1 MMRLPVR
8 CFLVVMVL
16 MCGVGV
22 SPVAAS
28 QIPQSAPPQ
37 QLQPPPIPDLTP
49 WVGRAITS
57 IRLEIEGEPVDNSSL
72 VGVLEVRRG
81 TPLVEAAVREGV
93 AHLRGLGRY
102 ESVTLTA
109 QAEGDG
115 VGLLFS
121 LIPLHPI
128 NRLNFEG
135 NTGLDGRSLER
146 AVLESAGGRLT
157 AISGDAAAAAV
168 RRALADEGFVRPE
181 VTWALER
188 THQPHGSTLVLN
200 IEAGARQRVGII
212 KFEGASPLQPDEIQK
227 FLDISPGGP
236 YRRRALEDDLR
247 DVAESLR
254 TRRYY
259 EASASHF
266 TAGEGDVVNVTVT
279 VEAGPI
285 FDIIVRGDPLP
296 KGGIDEWVPLRR
308 ENSADQDLL
317 EDSALRIKWAL
328 QSEGYWRASVDVHPQ
343 EQPERNQ
350 VIVTVTVNRGR
361 KYYLRDVVVTGN
373 AHFTTQQV
381 KNVLAIQ
388 TGERFREDEVRA
400 RVQALSNRYAEDGFN
415 PVMDLIVEEVSSSR
429 SDGDGEV
436 IVRLPIVE
444 GPLRMLGA
452 IVVTGA
458 SQIPEVEVRKVIR
471 SQVGQPLRDFQIR
484 QDTDAIFTL
493 YRNAGYEA
501 ATARHTL
508 TGEPNYTATFTIV
521 EGPQTIV
528 DHVLVAGNV
537 RVRTNTILGQVTL
550 KEGQPYGAAA
560 RAESLRRLNEL
571 AIFRRVTI
579 TAAPGAVGENRVDV
593 IVNVEEAPATT
604 LGYGGGL
611 EFSRNTRTTEEGLED
626 RFEFA
631 PRGFFEV
638 GRRNLFGGNR
648 SINLFSRVSLRP
660 NNHPD
665 DPSRDGKGFGLS
677 EYRVTGSYREAH
689 AWRSNTD
696 LIVTT
701 SVERA
706 IRTSFTYVRRGASA
720 EALRRMTPKVSVF
733 ARYALDS
740 TRLFDTRISEE
751 DQPLI
756 DRLFPQIRLSSFST
770 GVVWDRRDNI
780 LDPTAGGWLSADA
793 ELAAT
798 QIGSEVGFAKTFM
811 QATGFRRVTRRGRV
825 VLGARV
831 QLGLARGFT
840 RQVPQRDLDGQPI
853 IGPDGEVLTVTV
865 ADLPAGR
872 RFFAGGSTSVRGF
885 QQDRLGVP
893 EVLNAAGLSNGGNG
907 LVIMNGEVRTRLF
920 STVSLVGFI
929 DSGNVFKRIGDIRPG
944 DFRSSVGF
952 GLRYRSPLGP
962 LRTDFGFK
970 LDRRIVAGKRE
981 RGWEFHLSIGEAF

>member
-1 MMRLPVR
+1 MRLRVR
-8 CFLVVMVL
+8 CCFVVML
-16 MCGVGV
+16 LLGGIGA
-22 SPVAAS
+22 SPLSAGPR
-28 QIPQSAPPQ
+28 PQGAPPQ
-37 QLQPPPIPDLTP
+37 QPQQPPMPDLTP
-49 WVGRAITS
+49 WVGRVITS
-57 IRLEIEGEPVDNSSL
+57 IRVEIEGEAVDNSSL
-72 VGVLEVRRG
+72 VAVLEVRTG

-102 ESVTLTA
+102 ESVTLTP
-109 QAEGDG
+109 QADADG
-115 VGLLFS
+115 VALLFS

-128 NRLNFEG
+128 NKLDFKG
-135 NTGLDGRSLER
+135 NTGLDSRSLER
-146 AVLESAGGRLT
+146 AVLESAGGRIT
-157 AISGDAAAAAV
+157 TVSGEAAAGAV
-168 RRALADEGFVRPE
+168 RRALADEGFALPE
-181 VTWALER
+181 VTWVLER
-188 THQPHGSTLVLN
+188 THQPHASTLVLT
-200 IEAGARQRVGII
+200 IEAGARQRIGTI
-212 KFEGASPLQPDEIQK
+212 KVEGASPLTPDEVRKALEIA
-227 FLDISPGGP
+227 SGEP
-236 YRRRALEDDLR
+236 YRRRALEDELR
-247 DVAESLR
+247 DLADGLR
-254 TRRYY
+254 SRRYY
-259 EASASHF
+259 EASANHF
-266 TAGEGDVVNVTVT
+266 TTGEGDVVNMTVT

-285 FDIIVRGDPLP
+285 FDIILRGDPLP
-296 KGGIDEWVPLRR
+296 DGGVDEWVPLRR

-328 QSEGYWRASVDVHPQ
+328 QAEGYWRATVDVQPQ
-343 EQPERNQ
+343 EQPGGNQ
-350 VIVTVTVNRGR
+350 VNVTVTVNRGR
-361 KYYLRDVVVTGN
+361 RYYLRDVVVSGN
-373 AHFTTQQV
+373 SHFTTQQV
-381 KNVLAIQ
+381 QDVLAIE
-388 TGERFREDEVRA
+388 TGDRFREDEILV
-400 RVQALSNRYAEDGFN
+400 RVQALLSRYGDAGFN
-415 PVMDLIVEEVSSSR
+415 PVVDRIVEEVPSTR
-429 SDGDGEV
+429 TDGAGEV

-444 GPLRMLGA
+444 GSLRTVGSI
-452 IVVTGA
+452 IVVGA
-458 SQIPEVEVRKVIR
+458 RQIPEAEVRKVIR
-471 SQVGQPLRDFQIR
+471 SQVGQPLRDLQIR
-484 QDTDAIFTL
+484 QDTDAIFAL
-493 YRNAGYEA
+493 YRNAGYES
-501 ATARHTL
+501 ATVRVNLAD
-508 TGEPNYTATFTIV
+508 EPDYTATFSIV

-537 RVRTNTILGQVTL
+537 RVRTNTILGLVLL
-550 KEGQPYGAAA
+550 KEGEPYGSAA

-579 TAAPGAVGENRVDV
+579 TAAPAVGEHRVDV

-604 LGYGGGL
+604 IGYGGGL

-665 DPSRDGKGFGLS
+665 DPARDGEGFGLS

-701 SVERA
+701 GVERA

-720 EALRRMTPKVSVF
+720 EALRRLTPKVSVF
-733 ARYALDS
+733 ARYSLDS

-811 QATGFRRVTRRGRV
+811 QATGFRRITRRGRV

-831 QLGLARGFT
+831 QLGLARGFP
-840 RQVPQRDLDGQPI
+840 RQVPQLDDLGVPVV
-853 IGPDGEVLTVTV
+853 GTDGEVPLVTV

-893 EVLNAAGLSNGGNG
+893 DVLNAAGLSNGGNG

-929 DSGNVFKRIGDIRPG
+929 DGGNVFKRIGDIRAG
-944 DFRSSVGF
+944 DFRYAAGF

-970 LDRRIVAGKRE
+970 LDRRFVAGKRE

>member
-1 MMRLPVR
+1 MRVR
-8 CFLVVMVL
+8 VGCFFAVLLVMGGA
-16 MCGVGV
+16 GVTA
-22 SPVAAS
+22 VAA
-28 QIPQSAPPQ
+28 QLPPQ
-37 QLQPPPIPDLTP
+37 QPQAAPMPDLTP
-49 WVGRAITS
+49 WVGRTISS
-57 IRLEIEGEPVDNSSL
+57 IRVEIEGEAVDNASL
-72 VGVLEVRRG
+72 VGVLEVRTG
-81 TPLVEAAVREGV
+81 TPLVEAEVREGL

-109 QAEGDG
+109 RAEIEG
-115 VGLLFS
+115 VALLFS

-128 NRLNFEG
+128 DKLDFDG

-157 AISGDAAAAAV
+157 AVSGEAAAAAV

-181 VTWALER
+181 VTWVLER
-188 THQPHGSTLVLN
+188 THQPHGSTLVLT
-200 IEAGARQRVGII
+200 IEAGARQRIGTIQVQGT
-212 KFEGASPLQPDEIQK
+212 SPMQRDEILK
-227 FLDISPGGP
+227 FLDISAGGP

-247 DVAESLR
+247 DVADSLR
-254 TRRYY
+254 ARRYY
-259 EASASHF
+259 EASASHS
-266 TAGEGDVVNVTVT
+266 TTGEGDVVNVIVT

-285 FDIIVRGDPLP
+285 FDIILRGDPLP

-328 QSEGYWRASVDVHPQ
+328 QAEGHWRANVEVHPQ
-343 EQPERNQ
+343 EQAGGNQ

-361 KYYLRDVVVTGN
+361 RYYLRDVVVTGTS
-373 AHFTTQQV
+373 HFTAQQV
-381 KNVLAIQ
+381 KDVLAIE
-388 TGERFREDEVRA
+388 TGGRFRQDEVEV
-400 RVQALSNRYAEDGFN
+400 RVQALSSRYGEAGFN
-415 PVMDLIVEEVSSSR
+415 PVVDLLVEEVASTR
-429 SDGDGEV
+429 TDGDGEV
-436 IVRLPIVE
+436 IVRLQIVE
-444 GPLRMLGA
+444 GPLRTLGA
-452 IVVTGA
+452 IVVVGA
-458 SQIPEVEVRKVIR
+458 SQIPEAEVRKVIR
-471 SQVGQPLRDFQIR
+471 SQVGQPLRDLQIR
-484 QDTDAIFTL
+484 QDTDAIFTV
-493 YRNAGYEA
+493 YRNAGYESA
-501 ATARHTL
+501 VVRYNL
-508 TGEPNYTATFTIV
+508 TGEPNYTATFTIA
-521 EGPQTIV
+521 EGPQTII

-537 RVRTNTILGQVTL
+537 RVRTNAILGQVTL
-550 KEGQPYGAAA
+550 REGEPYGAAA

-593 IVNVEEAPATT
+593 IVSVEEAPATT

-611 EFSRNTRTTEEGLED
+611 EFGRNTRTTEEGFED

-660 NNHPD
+660 NNDPD
-665 DPSRDGKGFGLS
+665 DPTRDGKGFGLS

-696 LIVTT
+696 FIVTT

-706 IRTSFTYVRRGASA
+706 IRTSFTYVRRGASM
-720 EALRRMTPKVSVF
+720 EALRRLTPKVSVF

-770 GVVWDRRDNI
+770 GMVWDRRDNI
-780 LDPTAGGWLSADA
+780 LDPTGGGWLSADA
-793 ELAAT
+793 ELAAE
-798 QIGSEVGFAKTFM
+798 QLGSQVGFAKTFM
-811 QATGFRRVTRRGRV
+811 QATGFKRVTRRGRV
-825 VLGARV
+825 VLGARM
-831 QLGLARGFT
+831 QLGLARGFP
-840 RQVPQRDLDGQPI
+840 RDVPHRDADGQPI
-853 IGPDGEVLTVTV
+853 IGPDGQVLTARV

-893 EVLNAAGLSNGGNG
+893 EVLNATGLSNGGNG
-907 LVIMNGEVRTRLF
+907 LVILNGEVRTRLS
-920 STVSLVGFI
+920 STVSLVGFV
-929 DSGNVFKRIGDIRPG
+929 DGGNVFKRIGDIRPG
-944 DFRSSVGF
+944 DFRSSAGF

-970 LDRRIVAGKRE
+970 LDRKIIAGKRE
-981 RGWEFHLSIGEAF
+981 RAWEFHLSIGEAF

>member
-1 MMRLPVR
+1 MRLPVR

-16 MCGVGV
+16 TCGAGV

-37 QLQPPPIPDLTP
+37 QLQPPPIPDLIP

-57 IRLEIEGEPVDNSSL
+57 IRLEIEGEPVDNASL
-72 VGVLEVRRG
+72 VGVLEVREG

-115 VGLLFS
+115 VALVFS
-121 LIPLHPI
+121 LVPLHPI
-128 NRLNFEG
+128 NRLDFEG
-135 NTGLDGRSLER
+135 ATGLDGRSLER

-157 AISGDAAAAAV
+157 AISGEAAAAAV

-181 VTWALER
+181 VNWALER

-200 IEAGARQRVGII
+200 IEAGARQRIGTI
-212 KFEGASPLQPDEIQK
+212 KVEGVSPLQPEEVLK
-227 FLDISPGGP
+227 ALELASGEP

-247 DVAESLR
+247 DLAESLR
-254 TRRYY
+254 ARRYY
-259 EASASHF
+259 EAAASHA
-266 TAGEGDVVNVTVT
+266 TAGEGDVVNVTVN
-279 VEAGPI
+279 VDAGPI
-285 FDIIVRGDPLP
+285 FDIILRGDPLP
-296 KGGIDEWVPLRR
+296 SGGVDEWVPLRR

-328 QSEGYWRASVDVHPQ
+328 QAQGYWRASVDVHPQ
-343 EQPERNQ
+343 EQPGGNQ

-373 AHFTTQQV
+373 SHFTTEQV
-381 KNVLAIQ
+381 KDVLAID
-388 TGERFREDEVRA
+388 TGERFREDQVLA
-400 RVQALSNRYAEDGFN
+400 RVQALLSRYAEDGLN
-415 PVMDLIVEEVSSSR
+415 PKVDRIVEEVPSR
-429 SDGDGEV
+429 RTDGDGEV
-436 IVRLPIVE
+436 IVRLVIVE
-444 GPLRMLGA
+444 GPVRTVRE
-452 IVVTGA
+452 IVVVGA
-458 SQIPEVEVRKVIR
+458 SQIPEAEVRKVIR
-471 SQVGQPLRDFQIR
+471 SQVGRPFYDLQIR

-493 YRNAGYEA
+493 YRNAGYESA
-501 ATARHTL
+501 AVRVDP
-508 TGEPNYTATFTIV
+508 TGEPNYRATFTIV

-550 KEGQPYGAAA
+550 KEGEPYGAAA
-560 RAESLRRLNEL
+560 RLESLRRLNEL

-579 TAAPGAVGENRVDV
+579 TTAPGAVGENRVDV
-593 IVNVEEAPATT
+593 IVNVEEATATT

-701 SVERA
+701 GVERA
-706 IRTSFTYVRRGASA
+706 IRTSFTYLRRGASA
-720 EALRRMTPKVSVF
+720 EALRRLTPKVSVF

-840 RQVPQRDLDGQPI
+840 RQVPQRDADGQPI
-853 IGPDGEVLTVTV
+853 TGPDGQVLTVTV

-907 LVIMNGEVRTRLF
+907 LVIMNGEVRTRLS
-920 STVSLVGFI
+920 STVSLVGFV
-929 DSGNVFKRIGDIRPG
+929 DSGNVFRRLGDIRPG
-944 DFRSSVGF
+944 DFRSSAGF

-962 LRTDFGFK
+962 LRMDFGFK
-970 LDRRIVAGKRE
+970 LDRRLVAGKRE
-981 RGWEFHLSIGEAF
+981 RAWEFHLSIGEAF